1 MRLYA
6 NHVPKIAP
14 ELVRALV
21 AASQIESERPA
32 EVILDVE
39 SVLKSYLETEKEVN
53 ERTRELLQRT
63 NRGQNEYNKVRQQI
77 ADSKGIKVGDEAL
90 DYLLDQVLEMLMHS
104 GNVEEV
110 FGQDVE
116 LRRTM
121 IPIFK
126 KYMAE
131 DETIDAEVRAQLKHV
146 KEGTRDWDVEHAR
159 ILEQVRR
166 KRGLQ

>member
-1 MRLYA
+1 
-6 NHVPKIAP
+6 
-14 ELVRALV
+14 
-21 AASQIESERPA
+21 
-32 EVILDVE
+32 
-39 SVLKSYLETEKEVN
+39 
-53 ERTRELLQRT
+53 
-63 NRGQNEYNKVRQQI
+63 
-77 ADSKGIKVGDEAL
+77 
-90 DYLLDQVLEMLMHS
+90 MLMHS

-131 DETIDAEVRAQLKHV
+131 DETIEAEVRAQLKHV
-146 KEGTRDWDVEHAR
+146 QEGTREYDIEHQR

>member
-6 NHVPKIAP
+6 SHVPKIAP
-14 ELVRALV
+14 EIVRALV
-21 AASQIESERPA
+21 SASQIEAPRPQ

-53 ERTRELLQRT
+53 ERARELLQRT
-63 NRGQNEYNKVRQQI
+63 NRGQSEYGKVREQI
-77 ADSKGIKVGDEAL
+77 AESKGIKVGDEML
-90 DYLLDQVLEMLMHS
+90 DHLLDQVLEMLMHS

-110 FGQDVE
+110 FGADVE

-131 DETIDAEVRAQLKHV
+131 DDTIEAEVRAQLKHV
-146 KEGTRDWDVEHAR
+146 KEGTRDYDVEHAR

-166 KRGLQ
+166 KRGV